1 MLFRSSF
8 DIEYYH
14 YLLWT
19 IYICL
24 LSFYTIFKCCFKICF
39 LYFVCI
45 LCFVRNDEI
54 KLWNQSVTAGW
65 YDCALRHTIIHTHK
79 HIYIYIYIYMYI
91 YILKR
96 LLCFVSMVS
105 EDLNGLN
112 GVDLKPILTISYSEA
127 YYNQV
132 IYLKV
137 MTNWN
142 GFPLLFCNSM
152 IPL

>member
-8 DIEYYH
+8 DIEYHY

-24 LSFYTIFKCCFKICF
+24 LNFYTIFKCCLKCVFIFCM
-39 LYFVCI
+39 YFM
-45 LCFVRNDEI
+45 LCQKWRNKTMKSI
-54 KLWNQSVTAGW
+54 S
-65 YDCALRHTIIHTHK
+65 DCRMIWLCATTHNNTHTHTR
-79 HIYIYIYIYMYI
+79 YI

-96 LLCFVSMVS
+96 LFCFVSMVS

-112 GVDLKPILTISYSEA
+112 GVDLIPILTILNSDA
-127 YYNQV
+127 YYNHA

-142 GFPLLFCNSM
+142 GFPLPFMNSM
-152 IPL
+152 IPF